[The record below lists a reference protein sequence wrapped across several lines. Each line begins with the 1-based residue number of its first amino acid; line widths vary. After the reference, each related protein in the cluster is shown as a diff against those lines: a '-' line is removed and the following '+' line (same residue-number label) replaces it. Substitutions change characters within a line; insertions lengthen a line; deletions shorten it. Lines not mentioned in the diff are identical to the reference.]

1 MRDLASRIVVAVPLL
16 VAVLAAAYFDDW
28 WLFAVALVAA
38 ILALHELYS
47 LVRPL
52 RPLVL
57 AGYTG
62 VVVGLLGAHLGGV
75 EWLLAGLLSTFV
87 FAFGLYGI
95 AETRQS
101 GTVTI
106 AATILGAFWVGAGI
120 GHLILLR
127 DIGGDDDYLGRLA
140 VFTVL
145 LAVWAG
151 DTAAYFAGK
160 LLGRHK
166 LAAIMSPGKTWEG
179 FVAGFAASVLVAF
192 FALYQDR
199 DEFLE
204 IWEALVLGAVIAL
217 SGTVGDL
224 FESAVKRDMQVKDTG
239 RLLGGHG
246 GVLDR
251 IDSLMFASVAGYYTI
266 VALH

>member
-1 MRDLASRIVVAVPLL
+1 MRDLLGRIVVAVPLL
-16 VAVLAAAYFDDW
+16 VAVLAAAYFDGW
-28 WLFAVALVAA
+28 WLVAVALVGA
-38 ILALHELYS
+38 IVALHELYTTI
-47 LVRPL
+47 RPL

-57 AGYTG
+57 AGFAG
-62 VVVGLLGAHLGGV
+62 VVVGLVGAHVGGV

-87 FAFGLYGI
+87 FAFVLYGI
-95 AETRQS
+95 ADTRQS

-106 AATILGAFWVGAGI
+106 ATTILGAFWVGAGI

-127 DIGGDDDYLGRLA
+127 EVTDDDYFGRLA
-140 VFTVL
+140 IFTVL
-145 LAVWAG
+145 LAVWAA
-151 DTAAYFAGK
+151 DTAAYFAGR
-160 LLGRHK
+160 LIGRHK

-179 FVAGFAASVLVAF
+179 FFAGVAASLLVCF

-199 DEFLE
+199 GEFLE
-204 IWEALVLGAVIAL
+204 IWEALVLGAVLVVA
-217 SGTVGDL
+217 GTIGDL

-239 RLLGGHG
+239 RVLGGHG

-251 IDSLMFASVAGYYTI
+251 IDSLLFASVAGYYTI